1 MENTTTSNTVLQ
13 NESKEQQNES
23 SNTSIRKVKIP
34 DYAFIQAGLHK
45 GDSKSLTAHLGWIK
59 EGHIVDEGF
68 SEQEHLLG
76 KKKAEIN
83 IQDKESEKIK
93 LENEQ
98 QTVNEVKIPAA
109 RKQVEETTEEI
120 KQVKLDCAE
129 KRIKSDFQPIRYY
142 TYATL
147 VCFLSVYLVFF
158 YASAINSAFFRNA
171 QSLITNA
178 GADVTMLLDSI
189 FDPKGIFK
197 ASTSLIFTY
206 LGAFL
211 FFAIGLLPH
220 GILSGDGKNKKLYAS
235 LLIAGAFLADAALA
249 YKIDKGIH
257 DLKLM
262 AGIADADWK
271 FYLSINF
278 YLVLLFGFCA
288 YLIWGQMYELMLTEK
303 NKKNTD
309 IKAEI
314 IITDLK
320 IKLAEQKQ
328 ELQQL
333 EVKVRELQS
342 TVSIIK
348 QQLEKLKKDLET
360 AMVNPDELA
369 RNLTSFY
376 KGWRQY
382 LVGSSELVNEKIA
395 CEAAYSEFMSS
406 LFIKTPQSL
415 N

>member
-1 MENTTTSNTVLQ
+1 MENNLTENAVLP
-13 NESKEQQNES
+13 NERHEQQNES
-23 SNTSIRKVKIP
+23 SNASIRKVKIP
-34 DYAFIQAGLHK
+34 DYAFIQAGLHR
-45 GDSKSLTAHLGWIK
+45 GDPKSLTAHLGWIK

-83 IQDKESEKIK
+83 IQDKEAEKLK
-93 LENEQ
+93 LESERL
-98 QTVNEVKIPAA
+98 TINEVKIPAA
-109 RKQVEETTEEI
+109 KTCVDETKEEI
-120 KQVKLDCAE
+120 KQVKIDCAE
-129 KRIKSDFQPIRYY
+129 KRIKSDFQPIRFY
-142 TYATL
+142 TYAIL
-147 VCFLSVYLVFF
+147 VCFLSAYLVFF
-158 YASAINSAFFRNA
+158 YASAINSAFFRNPLKLLA
-171 QSLITNA
+171 NA
-178 GADVTMLLDSI
+178 GDDITMLLDSI
-189 FDPKGIFK
+189 FDSKGIFK
-197 ASTSLIFTY
+197 LGTSLIFTY

-211 FFAIGLLPH
+211 FFAIGLMPH
-220 GILSGDGKNKKLYAS
+220 GILAGDGKNKKLYAS

-262 AGIADADWK
+262 AGINDAGWE

-288 YLIWGQMYELMLTEK
+288 YLVWGQMYEFMLAEK

-309 IKAEI
+309 IKADI
-314 IITDLK
+314 IIADLK
-320 IKLAEQKQ
+320 TRLAEQKQ
-328 ELQQL
+328 ELQLL
-333 EVKVRELQS
+333 EVKVRELES
-342 TVSIIK
+342 TISIIK
-348 QQLEKLKKDLET
+348 QQLDKLKKDLET

-382 LVGSSELVNEKIA
+382 LVGSSELENEKIA